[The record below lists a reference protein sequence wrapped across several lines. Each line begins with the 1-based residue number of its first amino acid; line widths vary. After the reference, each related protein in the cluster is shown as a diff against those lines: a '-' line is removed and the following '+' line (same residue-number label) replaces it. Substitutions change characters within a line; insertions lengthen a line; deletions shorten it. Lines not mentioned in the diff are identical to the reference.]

1 MIYLEIVRQVLGQF
15 SGYEIAKNTGLKP
28 QMINRYQNGQSEL
41 ENMTLKVANA
51 IMEFAN
57 NRKEDIKM
65 KRLVVIN
72 LDDIRDSQGVYTLN
86 QLEFNRWETSKD
98 AKLEA
103 WADEEAGIHRYE
115 MLLEV
120 DLSDMI
126 SNEYD
131 PDNKRDVEKYI
142 LENYDLNDYIN
153 SSEGEW

>member
-115 MLLEV
+115 MLLEI

-131 PDNKRDVEKYI
+131 PDSKRDVEKYI

>member
-28 QMINRYQNGQSEL
+28 QMINRYQNGQSEI

-115 MLLEV
+115 MLLEI
-120 DLSDMI
+120 DLNDMI

>member
-115 MLLEV
+115 MLLEI

>member
-86 QLEFNRWETSKD
+86 QIEFNRWETSKD

-103 WADEEAGIHRYE
+103 WSDEEAGIHRYE
-115 MLLEV
+115 MLLEI

-142 LENYDLNDYIN
+142 LENYDFNDYIK

>member
-28 QMINRYQNGQSEL
+28 QMINRYQNGQSEI

-57 NRKEDIKM
+57 SRKEDIKM

-115 MLLEV
+115 MLLEI

-142 LENYDLNDYIN
+142 LENYDLNDYIK

>member
-115 MLLEV
+115 MLLEI

-142 LENYDLNDYIN
+142 LENYDFNDYIK

>member
-115 MLLEV
+115 MLFEI

-142 LENYDLNDYIN
+142 LENYDFNDYIK

>member
-86 QLEFNRWETSKD
+86 QIEFNRWETSKD

-115 MLLEV
+115 MLLEI

-142 LENYDLNDYIN
+142 LENYDFNDYIK

>member
-28 QMINRYQNGQSEL
+28 QMINRYQNGQSEI

-115 MLLEV
+115 MLLEI
-120 DLSDMI
+120 DLNDMI

-142 LENYDLNDYIN
+142 LENYDLNAYIN

>member
-41 ENMTLKVANA
+41 ENMTLKVAKA

-115 MLLEV
+115 MLLEI

-142 LENYDLNDYIN
+142 LENYDFNDYIK

>member
-28 QMINRYQNGQSEL
+28 QMINRYQNGQSEI

-72 LDDIRDSQGVYTLN
+72 LDDIRDNQGVYTLN

-115 MLLEV
+115 MLLEI

>member
-86 QLEFNRWETSKD
+86 QIEFNRWETSKD

-103 WADEEAGIHRYE
+103 WADEETGIHRYE
-115 MLLEV
+115 MLLEI

-142 LENYDLNDYIN
+142 LENYDFNDYIK

>member
-28 QMINRYQNGQSEL
+28 QMINRYQNGQSEI

-72 LDDIRDSQGVYTLN
+72 LDDIRDNQGVYTLN

-115 MLLEV
+115 MLLEI

-131 PDNKRDVEKYI
+131 PDNKRSVEKYI

>member
-72 LDDIRDSQGVYTLN
+72 LDDIRDNQGVYILN
-86 QLEFNRWETSKD
+86 QIEFNRWETSED

-115 MLLEV
+115 MLLEI

-142 LENYDLNDYIN
+142 LENYDLNDYIK

>member
-1 MIYLEIVRQVLGQF
+1 MIYIEIVRQVLGQF

-28 QMINRYQNGQSEL
+28 QMINRYQNGQSEI

-86 QLEFNRWETSKD
+86 QLEFNRWETSRD

-115 MLLEV
+115 MLLEI

-142 LENYDLNDYIN
+142 LENYDLNDYIK

>member
-86 QLEFNRWETSKD
+86 QIEFNRWETSKD

-115 MLLEV
+115 MLLEI

>member
-28 QMINRYQNGQSEL
+28 QMINRYQNGQSEI

-51 IMEFAN
+51 IMEFSN

-72 LDDIRDSQGVYTLN
+72 LDDIRDNQGVYTLN

-115 MLLEV
+115 MLLEI